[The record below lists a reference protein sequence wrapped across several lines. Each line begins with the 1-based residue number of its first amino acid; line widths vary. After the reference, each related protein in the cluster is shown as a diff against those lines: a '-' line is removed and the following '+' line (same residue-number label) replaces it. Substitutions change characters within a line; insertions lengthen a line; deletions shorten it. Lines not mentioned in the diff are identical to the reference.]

1 MRFYKPKR
9 RTRLLL
15 AGFLLLVAMATPLA
29 VDLARPDSFLR
40 GQRADAAGV
49 YAAGLTALDT
59 AAIVA
64 LPLAAI
70 FALRLIRGEQREV
83 NVRILNQ
90 RARNRQNLIN
100 GLRTLA
106 VLLGGAGLIVG
117 GLVSIYAVMAM
128 IEPGLPA
135 MPRLP
140 FAFGFGFGL
149 ALPCFAI
156 GGLAYALGRL
166 GR

>member
-9 RTRLLL
+9 RTRLML

-29 VDLARPDSFLR
+29 VDLAHPHSFLR
-40 GQRADAAGV
+40 GARPDTAGV

-64 LPLAAI
+64 LPLAVI
-70 FALRLIRGEQREV
+70 FAMWLIRGEQREV

-100 GLRTLA
+100 GARTLL

-117 GLVSIYAVMAM
+117 SLASIYAIVAA
-128 IEPGLPA
+128 IEPDLAVAQGLP
-135 MPRLP
+135 
-140 FAFGFGFGL
+140 FTFGL
-149 ALPCFAI
+149 ALPCLAI
-156 GGLAYALGRL
+156 GGLAYALGKI